1 MIRTPLRPL
10 ARILDARSKGQ
21 NPDVIEKENLAARND
36 ALRDTSRARAEKRLI
51 LLALCFFA
59 SFAVIGVRMGT
70 LAASTPTEPRA
81 AAGGS
86 AITAQRADI
95 VDRKG
100 RILATNMLTYA
111 LYAQPRDLVDPAGT
125 AKALAEIFPE
135 INAKDLQRRF
145 TDGRS
150 FLWVRKVLS
159 PEQKQR
165 VHEIGDPGLYFGPRE
180 MRLYP
185 NGTLAAHILGGTAF
199 GTEGV
204 SSAQV
209 IGTAGLEA
217 FQEAR
222 LSDPAQSST
231 PLTLSI
237 DLTLQATMEEVLL
250 TGMTTLH
257 AKGAAAILMD
267 VHTGE
272 VLAMASLPDFDP
284 NDRQG
289 ISATR
294 DPSDNPLFN
303 RAVQGVYELGST
315 FKIFAAA
322 QVMELGLATPDT
334 QIDTAKPFRVGRFP
348 INEFDGHNYGPTR
361 SLSEVIA
368 VSSNIGAA
376 HLGLMIGGERQKA
389 FLKSLG
395 LLDAPQ
401 IELTEAR
408 SARAMFQQPWNDV
421 VTVTASYGHGVAT
434 SLLNLAAAY
443 ATLSNGG
450 TKVTPT
456 LLHSDH
462 HGLGPRV
469 VTEET
474 SQAAVLMMRRV
485 VTDGTATFANV
496 PGYQVAGKTGTAEK
510 PKKDGRGYDKEKVI
524 NTFASVFP
532 ASDPQYVLVVTL
544 DEPVETAGPKPLR
557 TAGYTAVP
565 VAAAIIRRIG
575 PLVGLRPLVEETTLA
590 EINAPPKKPVA
601 QE

>member
-10 ARILDARSKGQ
+10 ARILDARTKGQ
-21 NPDVIEKENLAARND
+21 NPDVIERENLAARND
-36 ALRDTSRARAEKRLI
+36 ALRDRARSRAEKRLV

-59 SFAVIGVRMGT
+59 SFSVIGVRMGS

-81 AAGGS
+81 AAAGS
-86 AITAQRADI
+86 EIAAQRADI
-95 VDRKG
+95 VDRTG

-111 LYAQPRDLVDPAGT
+111 LYAQPRDLVDPARAAT
-125 AKALAEIFPE
+125 ALAAIFPE
-135 INAKDLQRRF
+135 LDATDLLRRF

-159 PEQKQR
+159 PEQKQQ

-199 GTEGV
+199 GAEGV
-204 SSAQV
+204 RSAQV

-217 FQEAR
+217 ALEQR
-222 LSDPAQSST
+222 LADPAQSAT
-231 PLTLSI
+231 PVTLSI
-237 DLTLQATMEEVLL
+237 DLTLQATVEEVLSA
-250 TGMTTLH
+250 GMTTLH

-267 VHTGE
+267 VRTGE
-272 VLAMASLPDFDP
+272 VLAIASLPDFDP
-284 NDRQG
+284 NNRTG
-289 ISATR
+289 IDPTR

-334 QIDTAKPFRVGRFP
+334 QIDTAQPFRIGRFP
-348 INEFDGHNYGPTR
+348 INEFDGHNYGPTK

-368 VSSNIGAA
+368 VSSNIGSA
-376 HLGLMIGGERQKA
+376 HLGLMIGGERQRE
-389 FLKSLG
+389 FLTSLG
-395 LLDAPQ
+395 LLDPPQ

-408 SARAMFQQPWNDV
+408 SARAMFQTPWNDV
-421 VTVTASYGHGVAT
+421 ATVTASYGHGIAT

-443 ATLSNGG
+443 ATIANGG

-456 LLHSDH
+456 LLRADH
-462 HGLGPRV
+462 ILQGPRV
-469 VTEET
+469 MT
-474 SQAAVLMMRRV
+474 QATAKACVMMMRQV
-485 VTDGTATFANV
+485 VTDGTATFADV
-496 PGYQVAGKTGTAEK
+496 QGYQVAGKTGTAEK
-510 PKKDGRGYDKEKVI
+510 PKKTGRGYDKEKVI
-524 NTFASVFP
+524 NTFASIFP
-532 ASDPQYVLVVTL
+532 ASDPRYVLVVTL

-565 VAAAIIRRIG
+565 VAAEIIRRVG
-575 PLVGLRPLVEETTLA
+575 PLVGLRPIFEEASLA
-590 EINAPPKKPVA
+590 GVNAPPKLPVA

>member
-10 ARILDARSKGQ
+10 ARILDARAKGQ

-36 ALRDTSRARAEKRLI
+36 ALRDRSRARAEKRLI

-59 SFAVIGVRMGT
+59 SFTVIGARMGS
-70 LAASTPTEPRA
+70 LAASTPTEPRS

-86 AITAQRADI
+86 EISAQRGDI
-95 VDRKG
+95 VDRSG

-111 LYAQPRDLVDPAGT
+111 LYAQPRDLVDPAH
-125 AKALAEIFPE
+125 AAAALAAIFPE
-135 INAKDLQRRF
+135 MNANDLLRRF

-150 FLWVRKVLS
+150 FVWVRKVLS
-159 PEQKQR
+159 PEQKQK

-185 NGTLAAHILGGTAF
+185 NGNLAAHILGGTAF
-199 GTEGV
+199 GAEGV
-204 SSAQV
+204 NSAQV

-217 FQEAR
+217 AQQAR

-237 DLTLQATMEEVLL
+237 DLTLQATVEEVLSA
-250 TGMTTLH
+250 GMTTLH

-267 VHTGE
+267 VHSGE
-272 VLAMASLPDFDP
+272 VLTMASLPDFDP
-284 NDRQG
+284 NDRG
-289 ISATR
+289 AVVATH
-294 DPSDNPLFN
+294 DQSDNPLFN

-315 FKIFAAA
+315 FKIFAVA
-322 QVMELGLATPDT
+322 QAMDLGLVTPDT
-334 QIDTAKPFRVGRFP
+334 QIDTAQPYRVAGYP
-348 INEFDGHNYGPTR
+348 INEFDGHNYGPTK
-361 SLSEVIA
+361 SVSDVIA

-376 HLGLMIGGERQKA
+376 HIGLMIGGERQKQ
-389 FLKSLG
+389 FLTSLG
-395 LLDAPQ
+395 LLDPPQ
-401 IELTEAR
+401 IELLEAH
-408 SARAMFQQPWNDV
+408 SAAAQFQAPWGEIA
-421 VTVTASYGHGVAT
+421 TVTASYGHGVAT

-443 ATLSNGG
+443 ATIGNGG
-450 TKVTPT
+450 SKVTPT

-462 HGLGPRV
+462 HSQGPRV
-469 VTEET
+469 ITEATARACVT
-474 SQAAVLMMRRV
+474 MMRRV

-510 PKKDGRGYDKEKVI
+510 PKKTGRGYDKEKVI

-532 ASDPQYVLVVTL
+532 ASDPQYVLIVTL
-544 DEPVETAGPKPLR
+544 DEPVEMAGPKPLR

-565 VAAAIIRRIG
+565 VAAEIIRRIG
-575 PLVGLRPLVEETTLA
+575 PLVGLRPIIEDAALT
-590 EINAPPKKPVA
+590 APKQPVA